1 MPAFENCEL
10 LAKSQV
16 FEKECATNAEEPQN
30 RACQEADGVYHGEVL
45 SHLACGRQLL
55 YLVEIIGGQNFGEA
69 QELHC

>member
-1 MPAFENCEL
+1 MPALEDCEL

-16 FEKECATNAEEPQN
+16 FEKECATSAEEPPN